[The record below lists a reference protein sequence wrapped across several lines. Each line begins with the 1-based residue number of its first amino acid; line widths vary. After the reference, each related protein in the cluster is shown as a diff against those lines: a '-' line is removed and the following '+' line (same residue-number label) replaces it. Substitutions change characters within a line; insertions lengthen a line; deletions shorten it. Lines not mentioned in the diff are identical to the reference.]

1 MSARCPHCGG
11 VLSSYVVRTTGHSFP
26 SYWCQKHGDVVP
38 MGDEYGEREQGEVPD
53 LQDDIQH
60 PVDSR
65 DWRCESVLPEPKVS
79 SEA

>member
-1 MSARCPHCGG
+1 MAMH
-11 VLSSYVVRTTGHSFP
+11 LEMNNAN
-26 SYWCQKHGDVVP
+26 Q
-38 MGDEYGEREQGEVPD
+38 EQGEVPD